1 MTAQAMPSG
10 IGSPSISA
18 PRFLTEP
25 SDVTV
30 AAGSKEWLTYCM
42 AFMIYS
48 LSVQYSL
55 FFMKPLDCV
64 PVAIAGMGGLYR
76 CFPGVIEMIRI
87 GFQLEFARVF
97 GVCAAGWLMA
107 ISISAFAAPKPAT
120 PVFVTEAKLATIED
134 RIEALGTL
142 RANESVELTA
152 SVTETVT
159 AINFDD
165 GDRVTAG
172 QVLVEMT
179 DDEEHAQLK
188 EARVTVDEARRQYQR
203 IKSLRK
209 QQSASESEL
218 DQQRREW
225 EASRAR
231 LTAIESR
238 LADRLIRAPFAGVVG
253 LRNISIGALVEPGD
267 LITTLDDDSLMKLD
281 FSVPAVYLAALT
293 PGMPVSAGT
302 RAWQDRDFQGRVK
315 SVDSRVDPVT
325 RTVIVRALLPNPDH
339 VLRPGMLMQVELQ
352 SREREAI
359 VIPEESLVAQ
369 GQKQFVF
376 VVDRA
381 DSTAQRREVRIGTR
395 RPGEVEIVEGLA
407 VGELIITDGT
417 LKVRP
422 GSKVSIRAMDDG
434 TTGLH
439 QLLEQPA
446 AVTSAP

>member
-1 MTAQAMPSG
+1 
-10 IGSPSISA
+10 
-18 PRFLTEP
+18 
-25 SDVTV
+25 
-30 AAGSKEWLTYCM
+30 
-42 AFMIYS
+42 
-48 LSVQYSL
+48 
-55 FFMKPLDCV
+55 MKPLDCAF
-64 PVAIAGMGGLYR
+64 VAIAVMGGLRR
-76 CFPGVIEMIRI
+76 CKNVTTEMIRTGI
-87 GFQLEFARVF
+87 QLDPLRALRVF
-97 GVCAAGWLMA
+97 AAGWLMFA
-107 ISISAFAAPKPAT
+107 TISVFAAPKPAT
-120 PVFVTEAKLATIED
+120 PVFVTETKLATIED

-231 LTAIESR
+231 LAAIESR

-281 FSVPAVYLAALT
+281 FSVPAIFLGSLA
-293 PGMPVSAGT
+293 PGMPVSAAT
-302 RAWQDRDFQGRVK
+302 RAWQGRDFQGSVK
-315 SVDSRVDPVT
+315 SIDSRVDPVT
-325 RTVIVRALLPNPDH
+325 RTVVVRALLPNTDH
-339 VLRPGMLMQVELQ
+339 ALRPGMLMQVELL

-381 DSTAQRREVRIGTR
+381 DSIAQRREVRIGTR
-395 RPGEVEIVEGLA
+395 RPGEVEIVDGLD

-422 GSKVSIRAMDDG
+422 GNKVSIRAMDDG
-434 TTGLH
+434 RTGLH
-439 QLLEQPA
+439 ELLEQPA
-446 AVTSAP
+446 AGAPVAEKSAP

>member
-1 MTAQAMPSG
+1 MYALPGRYLVFACMLVSG
-10 IGSPSISA
+10 FVS
-18 PRFLTEP
+18 
-25 SDVTV
+25 
-30 AAGSKEWLTYCM
+30 
-42 AFMIYS
+42 
-48 LSVQYSL
+48 
-55 FFMKPLDCV
+55 
-64 PVAIAGMGGLYR
+64 
-76 CFPGVIEMIRI
+76 
-87 GFQLEFARVF
+87 
-97 GVCAAGWLMA
+97 
-107 ISISAFAAPKPAT
+107 AAPKPPT
-120 PVFVTEAKLATIED
+120 PVFVTEVGQATIED
-134 RIEALGTL
+134 QIEALGTL

-165 GDRVTAG
+165 GDRVAAG

-238 LADRLIRAPFAGVVG
+238 LADRMIRAPFAGVVG

-267 LITTLDDDSLMKLD
+267 LITTLDDDSAMKLD
-281 FSVPAVYLAALT
+281 FSVPAVHLPVLAQ
-293 PGMPVSAGT
+293 GMPVRAAT
-302 RAWQDRDFQGRVK
+302 RAWEGRDFKGRVK
-315 SVDSRVDPVT
+315 SIDSRVDPVT
-325 RTVIVRALLPNPDH
+325 RTVIVRALLPNQDH
-339 VLRPGMLMQVELQ
+339 ALRPGMLMQVELQ
-352 SREREAI
+352 SRQRKAI
-359 VIPEESLVAQ
+359 MIPEESLVAK

-376 VVDRA
+376 VVDRNNNMA
-381 DSTAQRREVRIGTR
+381 ERREVRIGTR
-395 RPGEVEIVEGLA
+395 RPGQVEVIEGLVA
-407 VGELIITDGT
+407 GEFIITDGT

-422 GSKVSIRAMDDG
+422 GSEVSIRAIDDG

-439 QLLEQPA
+439 QLLEQPTQA
-446 AVTSAP
+446 TPVADKTAQ